1 MASAAETKFTSG
13 GGRFS
18 ETNAMLSEYIAKKL
32 AQAKY
37 KILGD
42 GTYFGEIPGLR
53 GVWAN
58 ANTLE
63 ECRKELQEVLKE
75 WILLKLRD

>member
-1 MASAAETKFTSG
+1 
-13 GGRFS
+13 
-18 ETNAMLSEYIAKKL
+18 MLSEYIAKKL

-75 WILLKLRD
+75 WTLLKLRD